1 MISLKS
7 LGIGTKARGLRG
19 MPRFRFVG
27 GAGETREGMVRST
40 GGESGKKV
48 SGKLRFP
55 KKLKREV
62 VKKSKMQSSEKKQ
75 QDKRCNNK
83 GFK

>member
-1 MISLKS
+1 
-7 LGIGTKARGLRG
+7 
-19 MPRFRFVG
+19 
-27 GAGETREGMVRST
+27 MVRSI

-75 QDKRCNNK
+75 QDKRYNNK